1 MGFLEWSFSGN
12 ITQVFLMTLPKLCF
26 TKIAVNKWGY
36 VSEMPPNQPDYPWF
50 LKCILNLGQGKP
62 MLINSA
68 GMPHLPSPPPP
79 SATGLYMS
87 LLVLLDKEFKLDYCF
102 KICLKNCFFL
112 FNENPLKMKKN
123 SFYFILKALFI
134 LKIIKLLS
142 WLFGHV
148 EKTAWV
154 EI

>member
-79 SATGLYMS
+79 PPPPPPSATGLYMS

-102 KICLKNCFFL
+102 KICLKKLFFFIQWKPFKNDEKFFL
-112 FNENPLKMKKN
+112 FHLKS
-123 SFYFILKALFI
+123 SFH
-134 LKIIKLLS
+134 S
-142 WLFGHV
+142 QDN
-148 EKTAWV
+148 
-154 EI
+154 